1 MKIRFMAIAVWA
13 WIVHAQEIFLGAPG
27 VERAVGDEDY
37 GIFLVSCVLE
47 EQRGWAASITAIAA
61 SSLDA
66 QPSSVFTYTRA
77 I

>member
-1 MKIRFMAIAVWA
+1 MKIRFMAIAGWA
-13 WIVHAQEIFLGAPG
+13 WTVHAQEMFLGAPAA
-27 VERAVGDEDY
+27 ERAVGDEDC
-37 GIFLVSCVLE
+37 GIFLVSCVLA
-47 EQRGWAASITAIAA
+47 EQRGWAVPIAAIAA